1 MLLTFDNGVVA
12 APVKEDAGRRLGT
25 AVHLVSLTVIGI
37 QETLEGFT
45 NNQAG
50 NEMGR
55 EGRGRLGWGS
65 GGAIAT

>member
-1 MLLTFDNGVVA
+1 MLLTFDNCVVA

-50 NEMGR
+50 NETGR
-55 EGRGRLGWGS
+55 EGRGQVGFNTINS
-65 GGAIAT
+65 AT